1 MTPPRSWLRLLLL
14 PVFLAVGEKQAAA
27 QVGTVSTAKV
37 VSLAATKTGKLTM
50 GVISGAAQTLANLTD
65 NTTNN
70 FPTPVVI
77 QTQWD
82 LNPGQ
87 TGSVNVIGWFSVP
100 TQALLNGATGTSIP
114 SSRLKGQLSP
124 GAPAPTS
131 YPAAFTAFT
140 QNAVGGIGTAGGS
153 LRLFSINITGA
164 NKTVTRTDNL
174 NLQIDL
180 TGAAILPPGTYSGT
194 LNIEAVT
201 Q

>member
-1 MTPPRSWLRLLLL
+1 MTLHRPWLRLLLL
-14 PVFLAVGEKQAAA
+14 TALVAVPEEQAAA
-27 QVGTVSTAKV
+27 QAGTVSTARI

-50 GVISGAAQTLANLTD
+50 GVISGAAQTLGTLTD

-87 TGSVNVIGWFSVP
+87 TGSVNVIGWFATPS
-100 TQALLNGATGTSIP
+100 QALTNGVGTNIP
-114 SSRLKGQLSP
+114 SSRMKGMLTP

-131 YPAAFTAFT
+131 FPATFTAFT

-153 LRLFSINITGA
+153 LRLFQINISGA
-164 NKTVTRTDNL
+164 NKTQTRTDNL
-174 NLQIDL
+174 SLQLDL
-180 TGAAILPPGTYSGT
+180 TGAGVLPPGTYSGT

>member
-1 MTPPRSWLRLLLL
+1 MTLHRPWLRLLLL
-14 PVFLAVGEKQAAA
+14 TALVAVAEEQAAA
-27 QVGTVSTAKV
+27 QAGTVSTARV

-50 GVISGAAQTLANLTD
+50 GVISGAAQTLPALTD

-70 FPTPVVI
+70 FPSPVVI

-87 TGSVNVIGWFSVP
+87 TGSVNVIGWFSTP
-100 TQALLNGATGTSIP
+100 SQALTNGAGTNIP
-114 SSRLKGQLSP
+114 SSRMKGQLTP

-131 YPAAFTAFT
+131 YPATFTAFT

-153 LRLFSINITGA
+153 LRLFQINISGS
-164 NKTVTRTDNL
+164 NKIQTRTDNL
-174 NLQIDL
+174 SLQVDL
-180 TGAAILPPGTYSGT
+180 TGAGVLPPGTYSGT
-194 LNIEAVT
+194 LNIQAVT

>member
-1 MTPPRSWLRLLLL
+1 MTFHRPWLRLLLL
-14 PVFLAVGEKQAAA
+14 TALVAVAEEQAAA
-27 QVGTVSTAKV
+27 QAGTVSTARV

-50 GVISGAAQTLANLTD
+50 GVISGTAQTLPALMD

-70 FPTPVVI
+70 FPSPVVI

-87 TGSVNVIGWFSVP
+87 TGSVNVIGWFSTP
-100 TQALLNGATGTSIP
+100 SQALTNGAGTNIP
-114 SSRLKGQLSP
+114 SSRMKGQLTP

-131 YPAAFTAFT
+131 YPATFTAFT

-153 LRLFSINITGA
+153 LRLFQINISGS
-164 NKTVTRTDNL
+164 NKIQTRTDNL
-174 NLQIDL
+174 SLQLDL
-180 TGAAILPPGTYSGT
+180 TGAGVLPPGTYSGT
-194 LNIEAVT
+194 LNIQAVT

>member
-1 MTPPRSWLRLLLL
+1 MTPPRSWPRLLLL
-14 PVFLAVGEKQAAA
+14 PVFLTVGAERAAA
-27 QVGTVSTAKV
+27 QVGTVSTARI
-37 VSLAATKTGKLTM
+37 VSLAATKTGNLTM
-50 GVISGAAQTLANLTD
+50 GVISGAAQTLASLTD

-87 TGSVNVIGWFSVP
+87 TGSVNVVGWFSVP
-100 TQALLNGATGTSIP
+100 AQALFSTATGTSIP

-131 YPAAFTAFT
+131 YPAVFTAFT
-140 QNAVGGIGTAGGS
+140 QNAVGGIGSAGGS
-153 LRLFSINITGA
+153 LRLFSINVTGT
-164 NKTVTRTDNL
+164 NKTATRTDNL

-180 TGAAILPPGTYSGT
+180 TGAPILPPGTYSGT
-194 LNIEAVT
+194 LNIEAIT

>member
-14 PVFLAVGEKQAAA
+14 PALVAVGAKQAAA
-27 QVGTVSTAKV
+27 QVGKVSTAQI
-37 VSLAATKTGKLTM
+37 VSLAGTKTGKLTM
-50 GVISGAAQTLANLTD
+50 GVISGAAQTLATFTD

-70 FPTPVVI
+70 FPSPVVI

-87 TGSVNVIGWFSVP
+87 TGSVNVIGWFTTP
-100 TQALLNGATGTSIP
+100 AQALHNAAANTNIP
-114 SSRLKGQLSP
+114 SSRIKGQLSP

-131 YPAAFTAFT
+131 YPAVFTAFT
-140 QNAVGGIGTAGGS
+140 QNAVGGIGSAGGS
-153 LRLFSINITGA
+153 LKLFSITITGS
-164 NKTVTRTDNL
+164 NKTSTRTDNL
-174 NLQIDL
+174 NLQLDL
-180 TGAAILPPGTYSGT
+180 TGAGTQRPGTYTGT

>member
-1 MTPPRSWLRLLLL
+1 MTLHRPWLRLLLL
-14 PVFLAVGEKQAAA
+14 TALVAVPEEQAAA
-27 QVGTVSTAKV
+27 QAGTVSTARI

-50 GVISGAAQTLANLTD
+50 GVISGAAQTLGTLTD

-87 TGSVNVIGWFSVP
+87 TGSVNLIGWFATPS
-100 TQALLNGATGTSIP
+100 QALTNGVGTNIP
-114 SSRLKGQLSP
+114 SSRMKGKLTP

-131 YPAAFTAFT
+131 FPATFTAFT

-153 LRLFSINITGA
+153 LRLFQMNISGA
-164 NKTVTRTDNL
+164 NKTQTRTDNL
-174 NLQIDL
+174 SLQLDL
-180 TGAAILPPGTYSGT
+180 TGAGVLPPGTYSGT

>member
-1 MTPPRSWLRLLLL
+1 MTLHRPWLRLLLL
-14 PVFLAVGEKQAAA
+14 TALVAVPEEQAAA
-27 QVGTVSTAKV
+27 QAGTVSTARI

-50 GVISGAAQTLANLTD
+50 GVISGAAQTLGTLTD

-87 TGSVNVIGWFSVP
+87 TGSVNVIGWFATPS
-100 TQALLNGATGTSIP
+100 QALTNGVGTNIP
-114 SSRLKGQLSP
+114 SSRMKGKLTP

-131 YPAAFTAFT
+131 FPATFTAFT

-153 LRLFSINITGA
+153 LRLFQINISGA
-164 NKTVTRTDNL
+164 NKTQTRTDNL
-174 NLQIDL
+174 SLQLDL
-180 TGAAILPPGTYSGT
+180 TGAGVLPPGTYSGT

>member
-1 MTPPRSWLRLLLL
+1 MTTHRSWLRLLLL
-14 PVFLAVGEKQAAA
+14 LAFLAAGEEQAAA
-27 QVGTVSTAKV
+27 QVGTVSTARI

-50 GVISGAAQTLANLTD
+50 GVISGGAQTLASLTD

-87 TGSVNVIGWFSVP
+87 TGNVNVIGWFSVP
-100 TQALLNGATGTSIP
+100 AQALLNGSTGTAIP

-131 YPAAFTAFT
+131 YPAVFTAFA
-140 QNAVGGIGTAGGS
+140 QNAVGGVGTAGGS
-153 LRLFSINITGA
+153 LRLFSITITGA

-180 TGAAILPPGTYSGT
+180 TGAPILPPGTYSGT

>member
-1 MTPPRSWLRLLLL
+1 MTLHRPWLRLLLL
-14 PVFLAVGEKQAAA
+14 TALVAVAEEQAAA
-27 QVGTVSTAKV
+27 QAGTVSTARV

-50 GVISGAAQTLANLTD
+50 GVISGAAQTLPVLTD

-87 TGSVNVIGWFSVP
+87 TGSVNVIGWFSTP
-100 TQALLNGATGTSIP
+100 SQALTNGAGTNIP
-114 SSRLKGQLSP
+114 SSRMKGQLTP

-131 YPAAFTAFT
+131 YPATFTAFT

-153 LRLFSINITGA
+153 LRLFQINISGS
-164 NKTVTRTDNL
+164 NKIQTRTDNL
-174 NLQIDL
+174 SLQLDL
-180 TGAAILPPGTYSGT
+180 TGAGVLPPGTYSGT
-194 LNIEAVT
+194 LNIQAVT

>member
-1 MTPPRSWLRLLLL
+1 MTLHRPWLRLLLL
-14 PVFLAVGEKQAAA
+14 TALVAVPEEQAAA
-27 QVGTVSTAKV
+27 QAGTVSTARI

-50 GVISGAAQTLANLTD
+50 GVISGAAQTLGTLTD

-87 TGSVNVIGWFSVP
+87 TGSVNLIGWFATPS
-100 TQALLNGATGTSIP
+100 QALTNGVGTNIP
-114 SSRLKGQLSP
+114 SSRMKGKLTP

-131 YPAAFTAFT
+131 FPATFTAFT

-153 LRLFSINITGA
+153 LRLFQINISGA
-164 NKTVTRTDNL
+164 NKTQTRTDNL
-174 NLQIDL
+174 SLQLDL
-180 TGAAILPPGTYSGT
+180 TGAGVLPPGTYSGT

>member
-1 MTPPRSWLRLLLL
+1 MTLHRPWLRLLLL
-14 PVFLAVGEKQAAA
+14 TALVAVTEEQAAA
-27 QVGTVSTAKV
+27 QAGTVSTARV

-50 GVISGAAQTLANLTD
+50 GVISGAAQTLPALTD
-65 NTTNN
+65 NATNN

-87 TGSVNVIGWFSVP
+87 TGSVNVIGWFATPS
-100 TQALLNGATGTSIP
+100 QALTNGAGTNIP
-114 SSRLKGQLSP
+114 SSRMKGQLTP

-131 YPAAFTAFT
+131 YPATFTAFT

-153 LRLFSINITGA
+153 LRLFQINISGS
-164 NKTVTRTDNL
+164 NKTQTRTDNL
-174 NLQIDL
+174 SLQLDL
-180 TGAAILPPGTYSGT
+180 TGAGVLPPGTYSGT

>member
-14 PVFLAVGEKQAAA
+14 PVLLAAGEKQAAA

-37 VSLAATKTGKLTM
+37 VSLAATKTGTLTL
-50 GVISGAAQTLANLTD
+50 GVISGAVQTLANLTD

-87 TGSVNVIGWFSVP
+87 TGRVTVVGWFSVP
-100 TQALLNGATGTSIP
+100 AQALLNSATGTKIP
-114 SSRLKGQLSP
+114 SSRLKGLLSP
-124 GAPAPTS
+124 GAPVPS
-131 YPAAFTAFT
+131 GYPAVFTAFT
-140 QNAVGGIGTAGGS
+140 RNAVGGVGTAGGS
-153 LRLFSINITGA
+153 LRLFFINISGG
-164 NKTVTRTDNL
+164 NKTATRSDNL
-174 NLQIDL
+174 SLQIDL

>member
-1 MTPPRSWLRLLLL
+1 LLLTAL
-14 PVFLAVGEKQAAA
+14 VAVPEEQAAA
-27 QVGTVSTAKV
+27 QAGTVSTARI

-50 GVISGAAQTLANLTD
+50 GVISGAAQTLGTLTD

-87 TGSVNVIGWFSVP
+87 TGSVNVIGWFATPS
-100 TQALLNGATGTSIP
+100 QALTNGVGTNIP
-114 SSRLKGQLSP
+114 SSRMKGMLTP

-131 YPAAFTAFT
+131 FPATFTAFT

-153 LRLFSINITGA
+153 LRLFQINISGA
-164 NKTVTRTDNL
+164 NKTQTRTDNL
-174 NLQIDL
+174 SLQLDL
-180 TGAAILPPGTYSGT
+180 TVAGVLPPGTYSGT

>member
-1 MTPPRSWLRLLLL
+1 MTPHRSWLRLLLL
-14 PVFLAVGEKQAAA
+14 PAFLAAGEGRAAA
-27 QVGTVSTAKV
+27 QVGTVSTARV

-50 GVISGAAQTLANLTD
+50 GVVSGSTQTLASFTD

-70 FPTPVVI
+70 FPSPVVI
-77 QTQWD
+77 TTQWD

-87 TGSVNVIGWFSVP
+87 TGSVNVVAWFGIP
-100 TQALLNGATGTSIP
+100 AQALHNGVTGTNVP

-131 YPAAFTAFT
+131 YPATFTAFT

-164 NKTVTRTDNL
+164 NKTAARTDNL
-174 NLQIDL
+174 NLQLDL
-180 TGAAILPPGTYSGT
+180 TGSPILAPGTYSGT

>member
-1 MTPPRSWLRLLLL
+1 MTLHRPWLRLLLL
-14 PVFLAVGEKQAAA
+14 TALVAVAEEQAAA
-27 QVGTVSTAKV
+27 QAGTVSTARV

-50 GVISGAAQTLANLTD
+50 GVISGAAQTLPALTD

-87 TGSVNVIGWFSVP
+87 TGSVNVIGWFATPS
-100 TQALLNGATGTSIP
+100 QALTNGAGTNIP
-114 SSRLKGQLSP
+114 SSRMKGQLTP

-131 YPAAFTAFT
+131 YPATFTAFT
-140 QNAVGGIGTAGGS
+140 QNAVGGIGSAGGS
-153 LRLFSINITGA
+153 LRLFQINISGS
-164 NKTVTRTDNL
+164 NKTQTRTDNL
-174 NLQIDL
+174 SLQLDL
-180 TGAAILPPGTYSGT
+180 TGAGVLRPGTYSGT
-194 LNIEAVT
+194 LNIQAVT

>member
-1 MTPPRSWLRLLLL
+1 MTLHRPWLRLLLL
-14 PVFLAVGEKQAAA
+14 TALVAVAEEQAAA
-27 QVGTVSTAKV
+27 QAGTVSTARV

-50 GVISGAAQTLANLTD
+50 GVISGAAQTLPALTD

-70 FPTPVVI
+70 FPSPVVI

-87 TGSVNVIGWFSVP
+87 TGSVNVIGWFATPS
-100 TQALLNGATGTSIP
+100 QALTNGAGTNIP
-114 SSRLKGQLSP
+114 SSRMKGQLTP

-131 YPAAFTAFT
+131 YPATFTAFT

-153 LRLFSINITGA
+153 LRLFQINISGS
-164 NKTVTRTDNL
+164 NKIQTRTDNL
-174 NLQIDL
+174 SLQLDL
-180 TGAAILPPGTYSGT
+180 TGAGVLPPGTYSGT
-194 LNIEAVT
+194 LNIQAVT

>member
-1 MTPPRSWLRLLLL
+1 MTPHRSWLRLLLL
-14 PVFLAVGEKQAAA
+14 PALLAAGERQAAA
-27 QVGTVSTAKV
+27 QVGTVSTARV
-37 VSLAATKTGKLTM
+37 VSLAATKTGQLTM
-50 GVISGAAQTLANLTD
+50 GVISGGVQTLAGFTD

-70 FPTPVVI
+70 FPSPVVI
-77 QTQWD
+77 TTQWD

-87 TGSVNVIGWFSVP
+87 TGSVNVVAWFGTP
-100 TQALLNGATGTSIP
+100 AQALFNGATSTSVP

-131 YPAAFTAFT
+131 YPATFTAFT

-164 NKTVTRTDNL
+164 NKTTSRTDNL
-174 NLQIDL
+174 NLQLDL
-180 TGAAILPPGTYSGT
+180 TGSPVLPPGTYSGT